1 MKELFEL
8 AFSTE
13 NLIPTIL
20 LLFVS
25 LYWLIVLFGLL
36 DMGSLDVDTDVHA
49 DIHADVDTDI
59 HADLH
64 TDIDSDV
71 HGGEVASDGP
81 GGVMQSLIFFNV
93 GKVPLLILLSF
104 FAIPLWFISMIVN
117 YYLEVD
123 SFGPSLILLV
133 PEVIVS
139 LFIAKFLSSPIAH
152 IFKKIDDNTGKPV
165 DFTGRTAIVRYDVE
179 EKKDGQI
186 EIDNKGVH
194 LVFQARSN
202 NGRIVKGEQV
212 IIIEYI
218 KEENYYLV
226 EPF

>member
-1 MKELFEL
+1 MKEIFEF
-8 AFSTE
+8 AFSIE

-25 LYWLIVLFGLL
+25 LYWLVVLIGLL
-36 DMGSLDVDTDVHA
+36 DVGSLDIHTDVHTDFDLHPDVHA
-49 DIHADVDTDI
+49 DIHTDV
-59 HADLH
+59 HA
-64 TDIDSDV
+64 DV
-71 HGGEVASDGP
+71 HGGEVVSDGP
-81 GGVMQSLIFFNV
+81 GGFMQSLIFFNV

-104 FAIPLWFISMIVN
+104 FAVPLWFLSMIVN
-117 YYLEVD
+117 YYLKIE
-123 SFGPSLILLV
+123 SFGPSLILLI
-133 PEVIVS
+133 PEVLVS
-139 LFIAKFLSSPIAH
+139 LFVAKFLTAPIAYL
-152 IFKKIDDNTGKPV
+152 FKNMDDNTGKPI

-186 EIDNKGVH
+186 EIDNNGIH
-194 LVFQARSN
+194 LVFQARSIG
-202 NGRIVKGEQV
+202 GRIVKGEQV